1 MTLAQMQTEIL
12 GYLTDPTGTFTKS
25 AEVTLSL
32 NLAQDELAAL
42 LHPQA
47 LREVAQEL
55 IDTATGTTTAN
66 VETFALPGDF
76 IQAVALQLDGYTA
89 RGPVNP
95 EDRAAV
101 DGSNTWTTPVVSDPA
116 FYTKGSN
123 LHHFAGTAGLASAMS
138 YSLDY
143 VKQPTRLQS
152 DSNVTDFGVEW
163 DKVIIDLATNIRA
176 KKMGAALQG
185 GEQIA
190 ASHRQ
195 EAMQIIE
202 ARNAKYAE
210 K

>member
-1 MTLAQMQTEIL
+1 MTLSEMQTEIL
-12 GYLTDPTGTFTKS
+12 GYLGDITGKYTKP

-32 NLAQDELAAL
+32 NLVQDELAAL
-42 LHPQA
+42 LSKQA
-47 LREVAQEL
+47 LREIAQEL
-55 IDTATGTTTAN
+55 IDTDTGTTTPS
-66 VETFALPGDF
+66 VETYALPNDF
-76 IQAVALQLDGYTA
+76 IKVVTLQLDGYTA
-89 RGPVNP
+89 RQVNP

-101 DGSNTWTTPVVSDPA
+101 DGSNTWTEPVASDPA
-116 FYTKGSN
+116 FYIKGSN
-123 LHHFAGTAGLASAMS
+123 VHHFAGTVGSASAMA

-152 DSNVTDFGVEW
+152 ASNVTDFGVEW

-195 EAMQIIE
+195 EAMQVIE
-202 ARNAKYAE
+202 ARNAKYVQR
-210 K
+210 